1 MIVIARRTV
10 PTPTVAKVG
19 WLLIVSLAASA
30 TITACAASSARPVP
44 ATTPSAYLDPTPRVA
59 VMSAIDAELGRLVER
74 AEIDRTIR
82 LNGRDHHVG
91 RLAGLEVVLT
101 LSGVSMVNAA
111 MNTQLLLD
119 RFHITAIVFSGIAG
133 GVNPELG
140 VGDVTVPAQWGQH
153 QEVVFARETES
164 GWDDRGM
171 GGGFEN
177 FGMMFPRR
185 QHVVREGEDYD
196 GRRRLFWFPAD
207 PEMLAVARRVA
218 QEIELERCT
227 PGGDCLDRAPVVV
240 VGGNGLSGP
249 SFVDNAVYR
258 EWMWRTFAADAVDM
272 ESAAVAHVAHANWIP
287 YVVFRSLSDLAGGSP
302 DADRIR
308 VFLQLAAT
316 NSAQVL
322 LGFLEAWGAR
332 AGG

>member
-1 MIVIARRTV
+1 MN
-10 PTPTVAKVG
+10 
-19 WLLIVSLAASA
+19 
-30 TITACAASSARPVP
+30 
-44 ATTPSAYLDPTPRVA
+44 
-59 VMSAIDAELGRLVER
+59 SAIDAELARLLER
-74 AEIDRTIR
+74 AKIDRAIR

-111 MNTQLLLD
+111 MNTQLLLE

-153 QEVVFARETES
+153 QEVVFARESES
-164 GWDDRGM
+164 GRDDRGM
-171 GGGFEN
+171 GGGFES

-185 QHVVREGEDYD
+185 QHVVREGEDND
-196 GRRRLFWFPAD
+196 GRRRRFWFPAD

-218 QEIELERCT
+218 EEIELERCT
-227 PGGDCLDRAPVVV
+227 HRGDCLDRAPVVV

-258 EWMWRTFAADAVDM
+258 EWLWRTFAADAVDM
-272 ESAAVAHVAHANWIP
+272 ESAAVAHVAHTNWIP
-287 YVVFRSLSDLAGGSP
+287 YLVFRSLSDLAGGSP
-302 DADRIR
+302 EADRTR
-308 VFLQLAAT
+308 VFLRLAAT
-316 NSAQVL
+316 NSAVVL
-322 LGFLEAWGAR
+322 LEFLEAWGER
-332 AGG
+332 NR

>member
-1 MIVIARRTV
+1 VRL
-10 PTPTVAKVG
+10 
-19 WLLIVSLAASA
+19 LLIVSLAASG
-30 TITACAASSARPVP
+30 TISGCAASNDTPLP
-44 ATTPSAYLDPTPRVA
+44 GPPPTPSAYLDPTPRVA
-59 VMSAIDAELGRLVER
+59 VMSAIDAELALLVER
-74 AEIDRTIR
+74 TQIIRTIR
-82 LNGRDHHVG
+82 INGRDHHVG

-101 LSGVSMVNAA
+101 LSGVSMINAA

-133 GVNPELG
+133 GVNPNLG

-153 QEVVFARETES
+153 QEVVFARETAS

-177 FGMMFPRR
+177 FDMMFPRR
-185 QHVVREGEDYD
+185 QHVMREGERDD
-196 GRRRLFWFPAD
+196 GQRRRFWFPAD
-207 PEMLAVARRVA
+207 PEMLAVARQVA
-218 QEIELERCT
+218 AQIELPRCT
-227 PGGDCLDRAPVVV
+227 PSGDCLDRVPVVV

-249 SFVDNAVYR
+249 SFVDNAGYR

-272 ESAAVAHVAHANWIP
+272 ESAAVAHVAHSNWIP

-308 VFLQLAAT
+308 VFFELAAT
-316 NSAQVL
+316 NSAEVL
-322 LGFLEAWGAR
+322 LGFLEAWASR
-332 AGG
+332 VAPEM